1 MSIDSATFRQV
12 LGHFPTGVT
21 IITASNTDGT
31 TRRGPVGFTIG
42 SFVSVSLDPPLVG
55 FLPMVT
61 SERWHAIEETGRFCV
76 NVLGADQG
84 DLCWRF
90 AKSSIEEPFEGV
102 QWTPS
107 AITGS
112 PVLDGVIAWIDC
124 EIAEVVDAGD
134 HKFVMGRVLDLAH
147 VAPDTDPN
155 PLLFFKG
162 SVGGFS
168 RHG

>member
-1 MSIDSATFRQV
+1 MSIDSAQFRQV

-21 IITASNTDGT
+21 VITATNPAHSPHA
-31 TRRGPVGFTIG
+31 GPVGFTIG

-61 SERWHAIEETGRFCV
+61 SDRWHAIEAAGTFCV

-90 AKSSIEEPFEGV
+90 AKSSIDQPFEGV
-102 QWTPS
+102 SYRPS
-107 AITGS
+107 PETGS
-112 PVLDGVIAWIDC
+112 PLLDGVIAWIDC
-124 EIAEVVDAGD
+124 EISEIVDAGD
-134 HKFVMGRVLDLAH
+134 HKFVMGRVLALGA
-147 VAPDTDPN
+147 AEADTDPN

-162 SVGGFS
+162 SVGGFQ
-168 RHG
+168 RNG